1 MKEKGRESEAMR
13 SHSIQSSPSEVVAE
27 NHKASK
33 SSGKGLRTIGRA
45 LKHRNYQLYFS
56 GQLISLIGTW
66 MQSVAQSWLVYRLTG
81 STIALGL
88 VGFASQIPV
97 FLLAPVG
104 GAVADRYN
112 RHRILIAT
120 QTLSMLLAF
129 LLAALT
135 LTGVI
140 HEWHIFVL
148 ASLLGLVNAFDIPA
162 RQVFVV
168 DLVGR
173 EDLINAI
180 ALNSS
185 MVNGARIVG
194 PAVAGV
200 LVGLVGEGW
209 CFLAN
214 AVSYIAVIAGLLLIH
229 LTPKALPE
237 RSGSGFADII
247 EGFQFVAKTGPIRAL
262 LLLLGV
268 VSLMG
273 MPYAVL
279 MPVFSDQIL
288 QGGASGLGI
297 LTGASGCGA
306 IIGALSLAGR
316 RGIRGLGRWVALA
329 TAGFGVGIILFS
341 QSKIFWLSVALLIP
355 AGCAMMVQMAAS
367 NTLVQSMVPD
377 ALRGRVMSV
386 YSMMFMGMAP
396 FGALLSG
403 TLANHIGAPMT
414 VALGGAVC
422 IFGAVGFALRMPSL
436 REEARRLIIA
446 QQMAGGDP
454 AEEITGAGSAV
465 PTRA

>member
-1 MKEKGRESEAMR
+1 MR
-13 SHSIQSSPSEVVAE
+13 NHSIQNSPAEILPDYEQTAE
-27 NHKASK
+27 NRKQGGFRS
-33 SSGKGLRTIGRA
+33 IGRA

-81 STIALGL
+81 STVALGL

-97 FLLAPVG
+97 FLFAPVG

-129 LLAALT
+129 LLSALT
-135 LTGVI
+135 LTGI
-140 HEWHIFVL
+140 IQEWHIFVL

-162 RQVFVV
+162 RQVFLV

-214 AVSYIAVIAGLLLIH
+214 AVSYIAVIAGLLLIR
-229 LTPKALPE
+229 LTPKVIPE
-237 RSGSGFADII
+237 RSGSGFADIV

-288 QGGASGLGI
+288 HGGASGLGI

-329 TAGFGVGIILFS
+329 TAGFGIGIILFS
-341 QSKIFWLSVALLIP
+341 QSTIFWLSVALLIP

-367 NTLVQSMVPD
+367 NTLIQSMVPD

-403 TLANHIGAPMT
+403 ALANHIGAPMT

-422 IFGAVGFALRMPSL
+422 ILGAIGFALRMPSL
-436 REEARRLIIA
+436 REEARRLIVA
-446 QQMAGGDP
+446 QQMTGGDP
-454 AEEITGAGSAV
+454 AEEITGAGTAV